1 MLQPFEVF
9 SAFIAYL
16 IFIGSAFIFGYGLEL
31 VFRKKTAIE
40 EGNGSLSLFWRLFI
54 GTFSIISIYAILATK
69 GQTIFLIT
77 PFLIFLLLKQ
87 NIGTL
92 PYSKGDKKQNNLF
105 FAFSVII
112 NFLFYCWALHS
123 FDPNKLIF
131 VSADFNIYFRTAQFF
146 NEFGIENA
154 SLNPINKA
162 QFAAP
167 YHYGDIWMYAI
178 ISKFVSTNPSVV
190 YLIAFAHFSVIFING
205 VYYYIKSLFAQS
217 LKGKEI
223 YLYILL
229 FAGLF
234 TGFDFFF
241 PKFILPN
248 ADPYTLSV
256 MNWAKVLVPSCSLIA
271 LLGLAQSRNWFAM
284 AIVSMI
290 GGLAFI
296 NALPAVFMAMFF
308 LFTILLFSK
317 QISRKQWLF
326 INSFYVIVTSI
337 FVVLFYKVWPTLIGI
352 EVAKGSNG
360 LDMINTIDFKKYLK
374 TALNIFLGGWFQMFV
389 LAPFGILLLIGV
401 LISGKAK
408 DIGKLLLKI
417 DKSIIFLFFIILSG
431 LICWAILHNFDVN
444 SVQFYSNVLS
454 PFSVIIISVMLFYI
468 IYIVKNKI
476 LSALFIVLC
485 FAGIYNHKDDIFF
498 ATNIDSKEW
507 GTMKSYFSSK
517 NRNARFVSIKSHN
530 SFNNFFEKYTTIFI
544 PLNVLNY
551 LWPDYQNFSLNAPF
565 ITIEKENVFHE
576 EVTTAINSAPF
587 MIYYKSN
594 ISKMKHDD
602 IALNFIK
609 ENQVAYISVAMDTVL
624 PLYLRP
630 LVKDSLLLEKS
641 NFVVYRVK

>member
-9 SAFIAYL
+9 SSFIAYL
-16 IFIGSAFIFGYGLEL
+16 IIIGFAIFTGYFLEL
-31 VFRKKTAIE
+31 VFRKKLANDE
-40 EGNGSLSLFWRLFI
+40 NRGSFSIFWSLFI
-54 GTFSIISIYAILATK
+54 GTLSIISVYAILLTK

-77 PFLIFLLLKQ
+77 PLLIFLLLRQ
-87 NIGTL
+87 NITTVKF
-92 PYSKGDKKQNNLF
+92 SKEDKKQNIIF
-105 FAFSVII
+105 FVCSVML
-112 NFLFYCWALHS
+112 NFLFYYWALHS
-123 FDPNKLIF
+123 FNPNKVIF

-146 NEFGIENA
+146 NDFCIENA

-178 ISKFVSTNPSVV
+178 LSRFVSTNPSVV

-205 VYYYIKSLFAQS
+205 VYYYIKSLFANS
-217 LKGKEI
+217 LKGNEI

-241 PKFILPN
+241 PKFILRN

-256 MNWAKVLVPSCSLIA
+256 MNWAKVLVPSCTLIA
-271 LLGLAQSRNWFAM
+271 LLGLAQSRKWFAM
-284 AIVSMI
+284 AIVAMI

-308 LFTILLFSK
+308 LFTVLLLSK
-317 QISRKQWLF
+317 QISFKHWLF
-326 INSFYVIVTSI
+326 INSFYVIITSI
-337 FVVLFYKVWPTLIGI
+337 FVVLFYKVWPSLIGV
-352 EVAKGSNG
+352 EVPKGSNG
-360 LDMINTIDFKKYLK
+360 LDMINTIDLKKYLK
-374 TALNIFLGGWFQMFV
+374 TAMNIFLGGWFQMFV

-401 LISGKAK
+401 LISVKTK
-408 DIGKLLLKI
+408 DIWKLLLKI
-417 DKSIIFLFFIILSG
+417 DKSIIFLFFIIFSG

-454 PFSVIIISVMLFYI
+454 PFSVIIISIMLFYI
-468 IYIVKNKI
+468 IYIVKNRI
-476 LSALFIVLC
+476 LILLFIILC
-485 FAGIYNHKDDIFF
+485 FTSIYNHKDDIFF
-498 ATNIDSKEW
+498 ATNIDSTEW
-507 GTMKSYFSSK
+507 KSMKTYFSTKTNNS
-517 NRNARFVSIKSHN
+517 RFVSIKTHN

-587 MIYYKSN
+587 MIYYQAN
-594 ISKMKHDD
+594 IAKMKHDD

-609 ENQVAYISVAMDTVL
+609 ENQVGYISVAMDTVL